1 MASGV
6 ASVGI
11 ATLFQA
17 LIKIW
22 KPNLVEKRRTA
33 QVPVTRQKTE
43 WREAAHKVE
52 LPVKPLESVMEVA
65 RLRIVEETRQAMK
78 AWI

>member
-33 QVPVTRQKTE
+33 LVPVTRQKTE
-43 WREAAHKVE
+43 WFE
-52 LPVKPLESVMEVA
+52 EVA

-78 AWI
+78 ARI